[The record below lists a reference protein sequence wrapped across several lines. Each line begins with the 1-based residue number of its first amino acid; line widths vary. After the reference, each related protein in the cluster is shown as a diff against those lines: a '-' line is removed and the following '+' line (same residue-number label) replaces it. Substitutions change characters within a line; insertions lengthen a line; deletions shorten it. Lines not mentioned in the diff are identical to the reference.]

1 MQEQK
6 ASELVLLDLGPEH
19 QRRCVRMTVRAAVAA
34 LATTLVLSVGL
45 TLALLPIM
53 LFIPILYP
61 IAELILAIL
70 YYYRYALLSYN
81 PVKHRPLAHDPSA
94 VFERVVDHL
103 KQFQDIRR
111 FLSVW
116 FRGAKFSEI
125 KRDNVAEMIAY
136 AFWYK
141 TL

>member
-1 MQEQK
+1 
-6 ASELVLLDLGPEH
+6 
-19 QRRCVRMTVRAAVAA
+19 MTVRAAVAA
-34 LATTLVLSVGL
+34 IATTTALAVCL
-45 TLALLPIM
+45 TFALLPVM

-61 IAELILAIL
+61 VVEVIFAVL

-81 PVKHRPLAHDPSA
+81 PVKHRPLSHDPSA
-94 VFERVVDHL
+94 VFERVVEHL